1 MTDSI
6 GIVAA
11 SNVAKDDSVLSVMRS
26 RMTMAISA
34 LSGTRDSELDDLR
47 FYAGSPDN
55 QWQWPNDVLQTRG
68 SSQGPVVSARPC
80 LTINKLPQH
89 VKQITNEQRMN
100 RPTIKVLPVDDKSDI
115 EMADVFNGVIR
126 HIEYTS
132 DADVAYDTACENQV
146 TYGEGYLRI
155 LTEYCDDTSFDQE
168 IKIGRIRNS
177 FSVYMDPMIQDPAGA
192 DARWCFITD
201 DMTKDE
207 YERAYPKASP
217 ISTLTARGIGDSSI
231 NQWISETTVRVAEY
245 FYIECEKATLNL
257 YPGNQT
263 ALTGTPEDSLLRAM
277 FGKPLRS
284 RQSDRER
291 VKWCKTNGYEILEE
305 SEWAGSFIPVV
316 RVVGNEFEV
325 DGQLYVSG
333 LVRNAK
339 DAQRMYNYWPLALDT
354 PVPTPHGWSTIGELR
369 PGDEVFDECGAP
381 VEVVDTTAVFL
392 NEDCY
397 RVTFD
402 DGSSIVA
409 SGNHQWRVERRGKRT
424 SATFEWSPLTVST
437 RDLVPGDDFIRVTR
451 PLQTSRSVPLDPY
464 FVGVWL
470 GDGDSSGPIIT
481 QNKADAD
488 EMIDILV
495 SRGLDAGN
503 LRASSTA
510 CRFSVYGVRSEM
522 VALNLLGNKHVPD
535 CYLRASIEDRLE
547 LLRGLMDTDGSVG
560 ANGQCSIST
569 TSPTLR
575 DGICELLRSLG
586 VKFGVVARDGRVIN
600 SPNGKTY
607 HGADHWQISFSCRDD
622 LRVFNLTRKIARTID
637 RLHHPRRTTRF
648 GIATVERVASVPV
661 KCITVASD
669 NHLFLAGEG
678 MVPTH
683 NCSQEAEMLA
693 LAPKAPFIGYGGQ
706 FEGYEQQW
714 KTANTQNWPYL
725 EVNPDVTDG
734 QGAVL
739 PLPQRAQPP
748 MASSGLLQAKAG
760 ASEDI
765 KSTTGQYNASLG
777 MTSNERSGKAILAR
791 QRESDVGTYHYAD
804 NLARAVRHIGRQLVD
819 LIPKIYDTARVARI
833 LGEDGE
839 PSTVKMNPDQEEPV
853 KKIMGPG
860 GVVVDKIYNPRVGK
874 YDVRVITGPG
884 YATKRQEALESM
896 AQLLQG
902 NPQLWQVAGD
912 LFVKNMDWPGA
923 QDLAKRLQKMLDPK
937 VMADED
943 NPALVAANQQMEA
956 MNAEMQQM
964 FKMLQNVQQS
974 MEAKEM
980 HIKQFEA
987 EIKAYQ
993 AETQRISAVQAG
1005 MTPEQ
1010 IQDIVMGT
1018 IAAAVDAGDL
1028 IASAPEMRENPQPDT
1043 PRMPQMSEPQGTPS
1057 QTPYEEQQ

>member
-339 DAQRMYNYWPLALDT
+339 DAQRMYNYW
-354 PVPTPHGWSTIGELR
+354 
-369 PGDEVFDECGAP
+369 
-381 VEVVDTTAVFL
+381 
-392 NEDCY
+392 
-397 RVTFD
+397 
-402 DGSSIVA
+402 
-409 SGNHQWRVERRGKRT
+409 
-424 SATFEWSPLTVST
+424 
-437 RDLVPGDDFIRVTR
+437 
-451 PLQTSRSVPLDPY
+451 
-464 FVGVWL
+464 
-470 GDGDSSGPIIT
+470 
-481 QNKADAD
+481 
-488 EMIDILV
+488 
-495 SRGLDAGN
+495 
-503 LRASSTA
+503 
-510 CRFSVYGVRSEM
+510 
-522 VALNLLGNKHVPD
+522 
-535 CYLRASIEDRLE
+535 
-547 LLRGLMDTDGSVG
+547 
-560 ANGQCSIST
+560 
-569 TSPTLR
+569 
-575 DGICELLRSLG
+575 
-586 VKFGVVARDGRVIN
+586 
-600 SPNGKTY
+600 
-607 HGADHWQISFSCRDD
+607 
-622 LRVFNLTRKIARTID
+622 
-637 RLHHPRRTTRF
+637 
-648 GIATVERVASVPV
+648 
-661 KCITVASD
+661 
-669 NHLFLAGEG
+669 
-678 MVPTH
+678 
-683 NCSQEAEMLA
+683 CSQEAEMLA

-777 MTSNERSGKAILAR
+777 MTSNERSGKAIIAR

-1057 QTPYEEQQ
+1057 QIPYEEQQ

>member
-34 LSGTRDSELDDLR
+34 LSGTRDSALDDLR

-146 TYGEGYLRI
+146 TCGEGYLRI

-339 DAQRMYNYWPLALDT
+339 DAQRMYNYW
-354 PVPTPHGWSTIGELR
+354 
-369 PGDEVFDECGAP
+369 
-381 VEVVDTTAVFL
+381 
-392 NEDCY
+392 
-397 RVTFD
+397 
-402 DGSSIVA
+402 
-409 SGNHQWRVERRGKRT
+409 
-424 SATFEWSPLTVST
+424 
-437 RDLVPGDDFIRVTR
+437 
-451 PLQTSRSVPLDPY
+451 
-464 FVGVWL
+464 
-470 GDGDSSGPIIT
+470 
-481 QNKADAD
+481 
-488 EMIDILV
+488 
-495 SRGLDAGN
+495 
-503 LRASSTA
+503 
-510 CRFSVYGVRSEM
+510 
-522 VALNLLGNKHVPD
+522 
-535 CYLRASIEDRLE
+535 
-547 LLRGLMDTDGSVG
+547 
-560 ANGQCSIST
+560 
-569 TSPTLR
+569 
-575 DGICELLRSLG
+575 
-586 VKFGVVARDGRVIN
+586 
-600 SPNGKTY
+600 
-607 HGADHWQISFSCRDD
+607 
-622 LRVFNLTRKIARTID
+622 
-637 RLHHPRRTTRF
+637 
-648 GIATVERVASVPV
+648 
-661 KCITVASD
+661 
-669 NHLFLAGEG
+669 
-678 MVPTH
+678 
-683 NCSQEAEMLA
+683 CSQEAEMLA

-1043 PRMPQMSEPQGTPS
+1043 PRMPQMPEQQGTPS
-1057 QTPYEEQQ
+1057 QIPYEEQQ

>member
-207 YERAYPKASP
+207 YERAYPEASP
-217 ISTLTARGIGDSSI
+217 ISTLTARGVGDSSI

-263 ALTGTPEDSLLRAM
+263 ALTGTPDDSLLRAM

-284 RQSDRER
+284 RQLDRER

-339 DAQRMYNYWPLALDT
+339 DAQRMYNYW
-354 PVPTPHGWSTIGELR
+354 
-369 PGDEVFDECGAP
+369 
-381 VEVVDTTAVFL
+381 
-392 NEDCY
+392 
-397 RVTFD
+397 
-402 DGSSIVA
+402 
-409 SGNHQWRVERRGKRT
+409 
-424 SATFEWSPLTVST
+424 
-437 RDLVPGDDFIRVTR
+437 
-451 PLQTSRSVPLDPY
+451 
-464 FVGVWL
+464 
-470 GDGDSSGPIIT
+470 
-481 QNKADAD
+481 
-488 EMIDILV
+488 
-495 SRGLDAGN
+495 
-503 LRASSTA
+503 
-510 CRFSVYGVRSEM
+510 
-522 VALNLLGNKHVPD
+522 
-535 CYLRASIEDRLE
+535 
-547 LLRGLMDTDGSVG
+547 
-560 ANGQCSIST
+560 
-569 TSPTLR
+569 
-575 DGICELLRSLG
+575 
-586 VKFGVVARDGRVIN
+586 
-600 SPNGKTY
+600 
-607 HGADHWQISFSCRDD
+607 
-622 LRVFNLTRKIARTID
+622 
-637 RLHHPRRTTRF
+637 
-648 GIATVERVASVPV
+648 
-661 KCITVASD
+661 
-669 NHLFLAGEG
+669 
-678 MVPTH
+678 
-683 NCSQEAEMLA
+683 CSQEAEMLA

-777 MTSNERSGKAILAR
+777 MTSNERSGKAIIAR
-791 QRESDVGTYHYAD
+791 QRESDVGTYHYPD

-1043 PRMPQMSEPQGTPS
+1043 LRMPQMPEQQGTPS
-1057 QTPYEEQQ
+1057 QIPYEEQQ